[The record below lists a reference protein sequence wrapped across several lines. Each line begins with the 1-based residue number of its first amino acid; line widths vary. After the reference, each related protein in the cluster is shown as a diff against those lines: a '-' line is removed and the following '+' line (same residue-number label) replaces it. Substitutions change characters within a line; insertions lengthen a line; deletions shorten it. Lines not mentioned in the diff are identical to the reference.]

1 MESYN
6 GRRRVISITIT
17 IGIILMLIFSG
28 PSSAVTAK
36 LLMDGLD
43 GTEVGETGF
52 FYFNVTIG
60 GNERIPI
67 TDFSIDGLPDI
78 NGSPDGRLVFGTGD
92 VGTAVGETATRGNY
106 IIELVKIHGW
116 VGGENCGYGYGYG
129 QGHGYGYGYDYG
141 YGYGY
146 ESNYDCAPY
155 LGYGYGYPF
164 IDYGCSYGYGYDCDY
179 GYGYGYDCGY
189 GYGYGYGY
197 ESPDSRYTEL
207 AYRITVNTTGA
218 TVGTYDAVGTVNTG
232 ASGKPH
238 FATSTTSFTLVGTS
252 SPIVTNASASRDTIL
267 NDNGRPRSPGTNVA
281 VLSANVTDDGSGVS
295 SVTINLT
302 PIGGSAAQPMACVG
316 DDRWE
321 VTTNAVRGVNLTNQ
335 LVISATDNAGNCND
349 SVAIALTVL
358 RRGDVYRDNIIGVD
372 DAFYVLDY
380 LGDPDAVIE
389 PPSVLVGDVVDRYGH
404 PEGDGVVDMIDALY
418 LMECTIGA
426 KDAP

>member
-1 MESYN
+1 MELYN

-67 TDFSIDGLPDI
+67 ADFSIDGLPDI
-78 NGSPDGRLVFGTGD
+78 NGSPEGRLVFGPGD
-92 VGTAVGETATRGNY
+92 VGTAVGDTATSGNY
-106 IIELVKIHGW
+106 LIELVKIHGW
-116 VGGENCGYGYGYG
+116 VGGENCGYGYDDGLGYG
-129 QGHGYGYGYDYG
+129 YG

-146 ESNYDCAPY
+146 ESNYDYAPY
-155 LGYGYGYPF
+155 IGYGYGYPF
-164 IDYGCSYGYGYDCDY
+164 IDYGCSYGYGYDY
-179 GYGYGYDCGY
+179 GYGYGYD
-189 GYGYGYGY
+189 YGYGYGY
-197 ESPDSRYTEL
+197 ESQDSRYTEL
-207 AYRITVNTTGA
+207 AYRITVDTTGA
-218 TVGTYDAVGTVNTG
+218 TVGTYDAVGMVNTG

-238 FATSTTSFTLVGTS
+238 FTTSTTSFTLVGTS

-281 VLSANVTDDGSGVS
+281 VLGVDVTDKGSGVS

-321 VTTNAVRGVNLTNQ
+321 VTTNAVMGVNLTNQ

-372 DAFYVLDY
+372 DAFYILDY
-380 LGDPDAVIE
+380 LDDPDAVIE

-404 PEGDGVVDMIDALY
+404 PEGDGVVDMIDGLY

>member
-1 MESYN
+1 
-6 GRRRVISITIT
+6 
-17 IGIILMLIFSG
+17 MLIFSG

-43 GTEVGETGF
+43 GTEVGDTGF

-67 TDFSIDGLPDI
+67 ADFSIAGLPDI
-78 NGSPDGRLVFGTGD
+78 NGSPDGRLVFSLGD
-92 VGTAVGETATRGNY
+92 VGTAVGDAATSGNY
-106 IIELVKIHGW
+106 LIELVAIHGW
-116 VGGENCGYGYGYG
+116 VGGENCGYGYE
-129 QGHGYGYGYDYG
+129 YGYDYG

-146 ESNYDCAPY
+146 ESNYNYAPY

-164 IDYGCSYGYGYDCDY
+164 IDYGCSYGYGYDYGYEYGYDY
-179 GYGYGYDCGY
+179 GYGYGYD
-189 GYGYGYGY
+189 YGYGYGY
-197 ESPDSRYTEL
+197 ESPDSQYTKL
-207 AYRITVNTTGA
+207 AYKITVNTTGA
-218 TVGTYDAVGTVNTG
+218 TVGTYNAVGNINTG

-238 FATSTTSFTLVGTS
+238 FATSATSFTLVGTS
-252 SPIVTNASASRDTIL
+252 PPIVANASASRDTIL
-267 NDNGRPRSPGTNVA
+267 NDNGRPRAPGTNVA
-281 VLSANVTDDGSGVS
+281 VLSANVTDDSGVS

-302 PIGGSAAQPMACVG
+302 HIGGSAAQPMACVG

-321 VTTNAVRGVNLTNQ
+321 VTTNAVMGVNLTNQ

-349 SVAIALTVL
+349 SVAITLTVL

-380 LGDPDAVIE
+380 LDDPDAAIE

>member
-43 GTEVGETGF
+43 GTEVGGTGF

-67 TDFSIDGLPDI
+67 ADFSIDGLPDI
-78 NGSPDGRLVFGTGD
+78 NGSPEGRLVFGHGD
-92 VGTAVGETATRGNY
+92 VGTAVGDTATSGNY
-106 IIELVKIHGW
+106 LIELVKIHGW
-116 VGGENCGYGYGYG
+116 VGGENCGYGYGDG
-129 QGHGYGYGYDYG
+129 LGYGYG

-146 ESNYDCAPY
+146 ESNYDYAPY
-155 LGYGYGYPF
+155 IGYGYGYPF
-164 IDYGCSYGYGYDCDY
+164 IDYGCSYGYGYD
-179 GYGYGYDCGY
+179 Y

-207 AYRITVNTTGA
+207 AYRITVDTTGA
-218 TVGTYDAVGTVNTG
+218 TVGTYDAVGMVNTG

-238 FATSTTSFTLVGTS
+238 FTTSMTSFTLVGTS

-281 VLSANVTDDGSGVS
+281 VLSANVTDKGSGVL

-321 VTTNAVRGVNLTNQ
+321 VSTNAVMGVNLTNQ

-372 DAFYVLDY
+372 DAFYILDY
-380 LGDPDAVIE
+380 LDDPDAAIE

-404 PEGDGVVDMIDALY
+404 PEGDGVVDMIDGLY

>member
-1 MESYN
+1 
-6 GRRRVISITIT
+6 
-17 IGIILMLIFSG
+17 MLIFSG

-43 GTEVGETGF
+43 GTEVGGTGF

-67 TDFSIDGLPDI
+67 ADFSIDGLPDI
-78 NGSPDGRLVFGTGD
+78 NGSPEGRLVFGHGD
-92 VGTAVGETATRGNY
+92 VGTAVGDTATSGNY
-106 IIELVKIHGW
+106 LIELVKIHGW
-116 VGGENCGYGYGYG
+116 VGGENCGYGYGDG
-129 QGHGYGYGYDYG
+129 LGYGYG

-146 ESNYDCAPY
+146 ESNYDYAPY
-155 LGYGYGYPF
+155 IGYGYGYPF
-164 IDYGCSYGYGYDCDY
+164 IDYGCSYGYGYD
-179 GYGYGYDCGY
+179 Y

-207 AYRITVNTTGA
+207 AYRITVDTTGA
-218 TVGTYDAVGTVNTG
+218 TVGTYDAVGMVNTG

-238 FATSTTSFTLVGTS
+238 FTTSMTSFTLVGTS

-281 VLSANVTDDGSGVS
+281 VLSANVTDKGSGVL

-321 VTTNAVRGVNLTNQ
+321 VSTNAVMGVNLTNQ

-372 DAFYVLDY
+372 DAFYILDY
-380 LGDPDAVIE
+380 LDDPDAAIE

-404 PEGDGVVDMIDALY
+404 PEGDGVVDMIDGLY